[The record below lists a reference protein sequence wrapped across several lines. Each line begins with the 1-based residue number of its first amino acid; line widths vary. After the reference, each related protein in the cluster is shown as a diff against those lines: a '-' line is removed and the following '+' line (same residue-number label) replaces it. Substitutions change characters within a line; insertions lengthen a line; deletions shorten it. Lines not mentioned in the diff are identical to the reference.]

1 MNGFEPSRDDV
12 VLLDLKDSLIRG
24 VPTHSI
30 NQLLNALQEQ
40 LNALSASVPTWIED
54 GVECQFL
61 KAQEGGG
68 WKKGKIRLRVE
79 IVPDVPEPSPDA
91 IFLDSLRTD
100 IRPQQ

>member
-1 MNGFEPSRDDV
+1 
-12 VLLDLKDSLIRG
+12 LLVDFRLSP
-24 VPTHSI
+24 V

-91 IFLDSLRTD
+91 IFLNSLRTD
-100 IRPQQ
+100 INPQQ